1 MALDQLGGAYTNETL
16 LASGAKTVSA
26 NTAANTGFGGVKDLI
41 VQVAVT
47 AASGTL
53 PTLDVKIQDTVDG
66 GTNWN
71 DIAGLTFTQLITT
84 GQEIK
89 IPTRIFSDSLRVSY
103 TIAGTNPSFTFSVK
117 AFARSK

>member
-1 MALDQLGGAYTNETL
+1 MAVEKIGGGYASETL
-16 LASGAKTVSA
+16 LASGAKIVSA
-26 NTAANTGFGGVKDLI
+26 NTAANAGFGGVKDLI

-53 PTLDVKIQDTVDG
+53 PTLDVKIQDSVDG

-71 DIAGLTFTQLITT
+71 DIAGLSFTQLITT

-89 IPTRIFSDSLRVSY
+89 IPARIFSDTLRVAY
-103 TIAGTNPSFTFSVK
+103 TIGGTNPSFTFSVK
-117 AFARSK
+117 AFARA